1 MLGFKKF
8 ANAKVTIS
16 GIELMQKIR
25 KGQFNTG
32 KLRSSMKAR
41 EPEMWEAVLAA

>member
-8 ANAKVTIS
+8 ANAIVTIS
-16 GIELMQKIR
+16 GIELMKKIR

-32 KLRSSMKAR
+32 KLMSSMKVR
-41 EPEMWEAVLAA
+41 VPEMWEAMLAA